1 MFGIVG
7 KIKTYIILSFTLA
20 LPVIYLIGNIKGR
33 SKEKNKIIKDE
44 LEAEQKA
51 STFYKNMA
59 EHDTENLT
67 DRRSLTDRLR
77 SKGL

>member
-7 KIKTYIILSFTLA
+7 KIKTYVILSFTLA

-33 SKEKNKIIKDE
+33 NKEKNKIIEDE

-59 EHDTENLT
+59 EYDTENLT